1 MDNFVEVLKKNG
13 KKFFVF
19 NKTKTETSLENCRK
33 IVLKIKKNF
42 RKTKFPTNLSCFRTV
57 GDPRN
62 LQEIVRLDTIWEQ
75 LAKG

>member
-33 IVLKIKKNF
+33 TVLKIKKNF
-42 RKTKFPTNLSCFRTV
+42 RKTKFPTNL
-57 GDPRN
+57 N
-62 LQEIVRLDTIWEQ
+62 
-75 LAKG
+75 